1 MAQMVRKIK
10 NIELVI
16 RELVDDSSSTN
27 QYVLSI
33 EQGKESIGCIVICS
47 GEKEDVFSFAE
58 SVQNTFRVL
67 GFGVE
72 RKEEK
77 L

>member
-1 MAQMVRKIK
+1 MVRKIK

-16 RELVDDSSSTN
+16 RELTEDPEPK
-27 QYVLSI
+27 QYILSI
-33 EQGKESIGCIVICS
+33 EQGKEDRGCVVICS
-47 GEKEDVFSFAE
+47 GEKEDVYAFAE
-58 SVQNTFRVL
+58 VVQNSFCVL

>member
-1 MAQMVRKIK
+1 MVRKIK

-16 RELVDDSSSTN
+16 REFVDDS

-33 EQGKESIGCIVICS
+33 EQGKEDRGCVVICS
-47 GEKEDVFSFAE
+47 GEKEDVYSFAE
-58 SVQNTFRVL
+58 LVQNSFRVL

>member
-1 MAQMVRKIK
+1 MVRKLK

-16 RELVDDSSSTN
+16 REFVDATPQK

-33 EQGKESIGCIVICS
+33 EQGKEDRGCIVICS
-47 GEKEDVFSFAE
+47 GEKEDVYSFAE
-58 SVQNTFRVL
+58 LVQNTFRVL

-72 RKEEK
+72 RKENK